1 MSDFPLYKAVI
12 RYKLITKGRRVIGVD
27 PESRRVEYLPD
38 NNGEGEKALE
48 WFIEHLYKGF
58 EEYLTK
64 TM

>member
-1 MSDFPLYKAVI
+1 MYKVI
-12 RYKLITKGRRVIGVD
+12 SYKLITKGRKVIGVD

-38 NNGEGEKALE
+38 NGEGEKALE
-48 WFIEHLYKGF
+48 WFIEHLYKGL